1 MLLRG
6 KRFICVINVLIVSL
20 FGVSLAMASEK
31 PFESFDPNNSRS
43 WSFFT
48 DGVMGGVSSGKAF
61 LGKSGS
67 DNFVRLEGK
76 VSTANNGGFIQIRH
90 SLKKSLEKDVRG
102 VSLKVRGNGEK
113 YYVFIRTSSTLLP
126 WQFYSASFKTSKNWK
141 VMKIKLDA
149 FQPSSRFLRKTIKS
163 SSVKSIG
170 IVAYGRDHDA
180 KIDVSEIYFFK

>member
-1 MLLRG
+1 MLPRSRHFLCAC
-6 KRFICVINVLIVSL
+6 KFLIVTS

-31 PFESFDPNNSRS
+31 PFESFNPNKTKD

-48 DGVMGGVSSGKAF
+48 DGVMGGISNGKAF

-90 SLKKSLEKDVRG
+90 SLAKSLDENIQG
-102 VSLKVRGNGEK
+102 ISLKVRGNGEK
-113 YYVFIRTSSTLLP
+113 YYVFIRTRSTLLP
-126 WQFYSASFKTSKNWK
+126 WQFYNASFKTSKNWK
-141 VMKIKLDA
+141 VIKIKLEA
-149 FQPSSRFLRKTIKS
+149 FQPSSSFLRKTIKS
-163 SSVKSIG
+163 SSIKSIG
-170 IVAYGRDHDA
+170 IVAYGRDHEA

>member
-1 MLLRG
+1 MLL
-6 KRFICVINVLIVSL
+6 KSKYFSCASKVLIVTF
-20 FGVSLAMASEK
+20 FGVGLAMASEK
-31 PFESFDPNNSRS
+31 PFESFDPNDSRS

-90 SLKKSLEKDVRG
+90 SLTKSLEKDIMG

-113 YYVFIRTSSTLLP
+113 YYVFIRTGSTLLP
-126 WQFYSASFKTSKNWK
+126 WQFYNASFKTSKNWK
-141 VMKIKLDA
+141 VIKIKLDD
-149 FQPSSRFLRKTIKS
+149 FEPSSSFLRKTIKS
-163 SSVKSIG
+163 SSIKSIG
-170 IVAYGRDHDA
+170 IVAYGRDHEA
-180 KIDVSEIYFFK
+180 KVDVSEIYFF

>member
-6 KRFICVINVLIVSL
+6 KCFICVINVLIVSL

-90 SLKKSLEKDVRG
+90 SLANYLDKDIKG
-102 VSLKVRGNGEK
+102 ISLKVRGNGEK
-113 YYVFIRTSSTLLP
+113 YYVFIRTSTTLLP
-126 WQFYSASFKTSKNWK
+126 WQFYNASFETSKNWNLI
-141 VMKIKLDA
+141 KINLEE

-163 SSVKSIG
+163 SSIKSIG
-170 IVAYGRDHDA
+170 IVAYGRDHNA
-180 KIDVSEIYFFK
+180 KVDISEINFLK

>member
-1 MLLRG
+1 MLLRN
-6 KRFICVINVLIVSL
+6 KNFICLYKVLIITF

-31 PFESFDPNNSRS
+31 TFESFDPKKSRS

-90 SLKKSLEKDVRG
+90 SLTKSLNKDIQG
-102 VSLKVRGNGEK
+102 ISLKVRGNGER
-113 YYVFIRTSSTLLP
+113 YYVFLRTSSTLLP
-126 WQFYSASFKTSKNWK
+126 WQFYSASFKTSKNWNLI
-141 VMKIKLDA
+141 KINLEE
-149 FQPSSRFLRKTIKS
+149 FRPSSGFLRKIIKS
-163 SSVKSIG
+163 SSIKSIG
-170 IVAYGRDHDA
+170 IVAYGRDHRA
-180 KIDVSEIYFFK
+180 KVDVSEINFFK

>member
-1 MLLRG
+1 MLPRSRHFLYAC
-6 KRFICVINVLIVSL
+6 KFLIVTS

-31 PFESFDPNNSRS
+31 PFESFSPNKSRN

-48 DGVMGGVSSGKAF
+48 DGVMGGISNGKAF

-90 SLKKSLEKDVRG
+90 SLTKPLDANIQG
-102 VSLKVRGNGEK
+102 ISLKVRGNGEK
-113 YYVFIRTSSTLLP
+113 YYVFIRTRSTLLP
-126 WQFYSASFKTSKNWK
+126 WQFYNASFNTSKNWE
-141 VMKIKLDA
+141 VIKLNLGE
-149 FQPSSRFLRKTIKS
+149 FQPSSSFLRKTIKS
-163 SSVKSIG
+163 SSIKSIG
-170 IVAYGRDHDA
+170 IVAYGRDHEA